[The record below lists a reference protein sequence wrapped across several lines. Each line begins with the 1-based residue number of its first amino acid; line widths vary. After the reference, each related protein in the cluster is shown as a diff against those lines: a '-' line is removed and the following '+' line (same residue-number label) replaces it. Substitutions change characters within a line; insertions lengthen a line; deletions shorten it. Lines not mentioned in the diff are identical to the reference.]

1 MVTFLKMSTELQEIE
16 KTLLALD
23 FEVLKTF
30 VLELLDKKAK
40 KNLVQIPTRDA
51 TIEEVKAIEESLSS
65 GLASLEEIQELEN
78 FLQMSLR

>member
-1 MVTFLKMSTELQEIE
+1 MSIELQEIE

-23 FEVLKTF
+23 SKSLKAF

-40 KNLVQIPTRDA
+40 KNLAQIPTRDA
-51 TIEEVKAIEESLSS
+51 TIEEVKAIEESLVS

>member
-1 MVTFLKMSTELQEIE
+1 MSIELQEIE

-23 FEVLKTF
+23 SKSLKTF

-40 KNLVQIPTRDA
+40 KNLAQIPTRDA
-51 TIEEVKAIEESLSS
+51 TIEEVKAIEESLAS
-65 GLASLEEIQELEN
+65 GLASLEEIQELES